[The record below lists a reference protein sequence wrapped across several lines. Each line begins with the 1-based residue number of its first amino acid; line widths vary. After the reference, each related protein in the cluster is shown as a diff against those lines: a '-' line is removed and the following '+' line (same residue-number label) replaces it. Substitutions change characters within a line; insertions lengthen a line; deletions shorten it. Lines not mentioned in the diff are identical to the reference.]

1 MNGRLLAASLALA
14 FAACGGGN
22 GDAGDPDGPGLR
34 QNLVFFEVEAN
45 AFSGVRLARTAAVN
59 DDVAWAALWAEHTSN
74 VVPAPPR
81 PMVDFTTQT
90 VAAVFLGE
98 TAACTRPVIE
108 SVALTAI
115 DRIRVAW
122 RVVGPTAGEPCPA
135 VVTSPTLMVRFGNV
149 ARHPVE
155 FVRIA

>member
-1 MNGRLLAASLALA
+1 MNGRLLGASLALA
-14 FAACGGGN
+14 FAACGGGD
-22 GDAGDPDGPGLR
+22 GDAGDPGGPGLR
-34 QNLVFFEVEAN
+34 QNLAFFEVETN
-45 AFSGVRLARTAAVN
+45 AFSGVRMPRTVAVN
-59 DDVAWAALWAEHTSN
+59 DEAAWAALWAEHTSN

-81 PMVDFTTQT
+81 PAVDFTSQT

-98 TAACTRPVIE
+98 TTQCSRPVID
-108 SVALTAI
+108 SVALTMI

-122 RVVGPTAGEPCPA
+122 RVAGPTAGEACPA

-155 FVRIA
+155 FVHL